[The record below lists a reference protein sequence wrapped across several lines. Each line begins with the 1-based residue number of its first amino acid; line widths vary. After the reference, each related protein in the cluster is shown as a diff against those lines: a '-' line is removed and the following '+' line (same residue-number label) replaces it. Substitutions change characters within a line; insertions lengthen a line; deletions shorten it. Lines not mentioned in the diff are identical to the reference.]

1 MMYSVYK
8 SYNLFR
14 FYELSFIK
22 STDNVY
28 ILFCHFP
35 ASFRN
40 FWSWHQCWVEKYIV
54 CQTSSVWKSRQCYLC
69 DLTSHL
75 SVSMLSQIVWQHVG
89 RFHAVWKPGW
99 NILECQLNLSGNHR
113 NIPGS
118 FVDKIL
124 TPVLKILQE
133 GRSWCGYSIARH
145 FKTSWTLAHQAP
157 LSSTISHCLLK
168 FMSIE
173 SVTPSNHRI
182 FCCPLLLV
190 PSIFPSIRVSPKI
203 LLVRSRYD

>member
-1 MMYSVYK
+1 MNYHLLKALTMFTFCFAIFLPASEIFGVGVSVEWK
-8 SYNLFR
+8 N
-14 FYELSFIK
+14 
-22 STDNVY
+22 
-28 ILFCHFP
+28 ILF
-35 ASFRN
+35 ARLRLSGN
-40 FWSWHQCWVEKYIV
+40 QD
-54 CQTSSVWKSRQCYLC
+54 CYLC
-69 DLTSHL
+69 DLTSHF

>member
-1 MMYSVYK
+1 MNYHLLKALTMFTFCFAIFLPASEIFGVGVSVEWK
-8 SYNLFR
+8 N
-14 FYELSFIK
+14 
-22 STDNVY
+22 
-28 ILFCHFP
+28 ILF
-35 ASFRN
+35 ARLRLSGN
-40 FWSWHQCWVEKYIV
+40 QD
-54 CQTSSVWKSRQCYLC
+54 CYLC